1 MEDEEGSKYLQEEEV
16 GGERRWMKNGGESI
30 VSREGVATYG
40 APDLPTSPT
49 TQAS

>member
-1 MEDEEGSKYLQEEEV
+1 MEDEEGSKYLWEEEM